1 MNRVTIGIVRMLVLC
16 FVLLLTYALVFKPR
30 NDNFDEVAANVL
42 AN

>member
-1 MNRVTIGIVRMLVLC
+1 MNRVTIDIVGTLVLR

-30 NDNFDEVAANVL
+30 NDNFDEGAANVL